1 MPSSFAGSASA
12 AATTNTA
19 FGSPPRKGL
28 TAARRDA
35 VAIPAA
41 LASTPTTS
49 RSGCAAAVA
58 ST

>member
-1 MPSSFAGSASA
+1 M
-12 AATTNTA
+12 
-19 FGSPPRKGL
+19 GSPPRERL
-28 TAARRDA
+28 AAARRDA

-49 RSGCAAAVA
+49 RLGCAAAAV

>member
-1 MPSSFAGSASA
+1 M
-12 AATTNTA
+12 
-19 FGSPPRKGL
+19 GSPPRERL
-28 TAARRDA
+28 AAARRDA

-49 RSGCAAAVA
+49 RLGCAAAAA